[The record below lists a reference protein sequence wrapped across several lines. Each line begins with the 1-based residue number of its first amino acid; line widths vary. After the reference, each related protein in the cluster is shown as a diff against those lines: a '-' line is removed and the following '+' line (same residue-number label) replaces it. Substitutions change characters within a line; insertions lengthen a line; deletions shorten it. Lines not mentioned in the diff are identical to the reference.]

1 MIRSALV
8 FIGCMFWL
16 GLTLGTAMP
25 DVSRMVASFYNCDQ
39 PGECS
44 KSKRTASGARF
55 NKHAMTAAHR
65 TFAFGTRLRVCLNG
79 CVVVTINDRGPFI
92 AGRQLDLSEGAAR
105 AIGLLT
111 RGVAI
116 VRVER
121 L

>member
-1 MIRSALV
+1 MIRPVLV
-8 FIGCMFWL
+8 FIACTFWL
-16 GLTLGTAMP
+16 GMTLGTALP
-25 DVSRMVASFYNCDQ
+25 DVSRMVASFYNCNQ

-55 NKHAMTAAHR
+55 NKNAMTAAHR
-65 TFAFGTRLRVCLNG
+65 TFAFGTKLRVCLNG

-105 AIGLLT
+105 AIGLISK
-111 RGVAI
+111 GVAV